1 MKHSQWLFDII
12 IKLSRRREPVR
23 RMKCTKKCGGKLLQL
38 VIKCKSPDKECC
50 TLPEL
55 WAAPGKGAARSPAR
69 SCQTVSQVN
78 WGQAGG
84 PAELILIPVAASHG
98 NVFCCSHCGY
108 KKCLF
113 HVFKSR
119 HVVALRCLLGFC
131 FCFFSS
137 ASSGSLPPKCCVHCR
152 QTQTHAHTHSQVRL
166 ILFIYSALPGE
177 SALQSVYL
185 AACLHKH
192 CLAGA
197 LFTHETRRLSITW
210 HLKP

>member
-1 MKHSQWLFDII
+1 MKGLLFMFMLLFCCCALADSFKFNCCLWNIHSDFLTLL
-12 IKLSRRREPVR
+12 LSCPGGAGAREGGALALRRI
-23 RMKCTKKCGGKLLQL
+23 KCTEKCGGKLLQL

-55 WAAPGKGAARSPAR
+55 WAAQAKGATRSSAR

-78 WGQAGG
+78 RRQAGR

-131 FCFFSS
+131 FCFFNFFWFSASKMLRSLQTDTRTHTHTLSS
-137 ASSGSLPPKCCVHCR
+137 ALN
-152 QTQTHAHTHSQVRL
+152 L
-166 ILFIYSALPGE
+166 I
-177 SALQSVYL
+177 YL
-185 AACLHKH
+185 
-192 CLAGA
+192 
-197 LFTHETRRLSITW
+197 
-210 HLKP
+210 